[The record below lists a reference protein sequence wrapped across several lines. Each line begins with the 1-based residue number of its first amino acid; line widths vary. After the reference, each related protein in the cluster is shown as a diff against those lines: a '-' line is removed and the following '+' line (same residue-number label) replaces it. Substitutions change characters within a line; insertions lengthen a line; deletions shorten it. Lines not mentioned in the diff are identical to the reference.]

1 MTLEMTPV
9 TLTDAA
15 IDKVRE
21 LIEDEGGTALALRLE
36 AMPAGCSGYKYEMYF
51 DGEVAD
57 TDSVIDAGSFKVLIG
72 QASVDHVKGATIDFK
87 DEGLQG
93 SGFAI
98 DNPNTTGHSCTCGKR
113 D

>member
-1 MTLEMTPV
+1 MTLELTPV
-9 TLTDAA
+9 ALTDAA

-21 LIEDEGGTALALRLE
+21 LLEDEGDAALALRLE

-51 DGEVAD
+51 DGDVTE
-57 TDSVIDAGSFKVLIG
+57 TDSVIDAGSFKVLIDES
-72 QASVDHVKGATIDFK
+72 SVGHVTGATIDFK
-87 DEGLQG
+87 DDGLQG

-113 D
+113 G

>member
-15 IDKVRE
+15 AEKVRE
-21 LIEDEGGTALALRLE
+21 LLESEGNEALALRLA

-51 DGEVAD
+51 DAEVTV
-57 TDSVIDAGSFKVLIG
+57 TDAVIDAGSFRVLIDES
-72 QASVDHVKGATIDFK
+72 SVDHVTGSTIDFRE
-87 DEGLQG
+87 EGPVG

-98 DNPNTTGHSCTCGKR
+98 DNPNATGHSCTCGKR

>member
-9 TLTDAA
+9 TLTDTAV
-15 IDKVRE
+15 IKVRE
-21 LIEDEGGTALALRLE
+21 LLEDEGEAALALRLE
-36 AMPAGCSGYKYEMYF
+36 AAPAGCSGFKYEMYF
-51 DGEVAD
+51 DPEIVD
-57 TDSVIDAGSFKVLIG
+57 TDTVVDAGTFKVLIDVS
-72 QASVDHVKGATIDFK
+72 SVDHVMGSTIDFR

-98 DNPNTTGHSCTCGKR
+98 DNPNATGHSCTCGKR

>member
-9 TLTDAA
+9 ALTDAA
-15 IDKVRE
+15 AEKVRE
-21 LIEDEGGTALALRLE
+21 LLDDEGDEALALRLA

-51 DGEVAD
+51 DAEVTA
-57 TDSVIDAGSFKVLIG
+57 TDSVVDAGTFRVLIDET
-72 QASVDHVKGATIDFK
+72 SVDHVAGATIDFK

-98 DNPNTTGHSCTCGKR
+98 DNPNATGHSCSCGKR

>member
-1 MTLEMTPV
+1 MTLEMTLV

-21 LIEDEGGTALALRLE
+21 LIEDEGDTALALRLE

-72 QASVDHVKGATIDFK
+72 EASVDHVRGATIDFK

>member
-1 MTLEMTPV
+1 MTLEMTLV

>member
-9 TLTDAA
+9 ELTDAA

-21 LIEDEGGTALALRLE
+21 LLEDEGDTALALRLE

-51 DGEVAD
+51 DAEVAD
-57 TDSVIDAGSFKVLIG
+57 TDSVIDAGSFRVLIG
-72 QASVDHVKGATIDFK
+72 ETSVDHVSGATIDFK
-87 DEGLQG
+87 DAGLEG

-98 DNPNTTGHSCTCGKR
+98 DNPNTTGHSCNCGKR